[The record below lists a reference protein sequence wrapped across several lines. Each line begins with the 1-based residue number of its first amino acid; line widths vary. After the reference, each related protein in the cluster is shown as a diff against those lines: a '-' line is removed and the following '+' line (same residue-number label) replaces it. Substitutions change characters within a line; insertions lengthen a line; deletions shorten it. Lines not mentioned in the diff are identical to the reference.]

1 MIDNTHL
8 SLWQGYTCWPLAVEV
23 FQLINGLFNLY
34 SSAFLHLCWDFSW
47 GGLALILSWFWFL
60 WKFFKKIILELFFY
74 RIWTFSF
81 CWLLIAI
88 LAYLFSCRGTNNLSF
103 DLSPLISPNSLKGIT
118 KLISPWKTL
127 LLYRAF
133 LLLQNFILYIKF
145 LKIEKRWSNTLPGPS
160 PHNTLTGQ

>member
-1 MIDNTHL
+1 MLTTCCW
-8 SLWQGYTCWPLAVEV
+8 SLP
-23 FQLINGLFNLY
+23 INKWIVQFIFMCI
-34 SSAFLHLCWDFSW
+34 SASVLRFFMRRTSPHIVLVLV
-47 GGLALILSWFWFL
+47 L

-103 DLSPLISPNSLKGIT
+103 DLSPLISPNNLKGIT

-145 LKIEKRWSNTLPGPS
+145 LKIEEWWSNTLPGPS